1 MEFYWLACCSFSI
14 THFLYLENPHLASGS
29 FPVIF
34 ILFIGLLAGLW
45 EFPSLLQEDNSEDI
59 SSQKVLKNG
68 CGLCVDTVLTSCHVG
83 EVNICFC

>member
-1 MEFYWLACCSFSI
+1 M
-14 THFLYLENPHLASGS
+14 ASES

-34 ILFIGLLAGLW
+34 ILFTGLLAGLW

-59 SSQKVLKNG
+59 SSRKVLKDS

-83 EVNICFC
+83 EVNIYFC

>member
-1 MEFYWLACCSFSI
+1 M
-14 THFLYLENPHLASGS
+14 ASGS
-29 FPVIF
+29 FSVIF
-34 ILFIGLLAGLW
+34 ILFTGLLAGLW

-59 SSQKVLKNG
+59 SSQKVLKDS